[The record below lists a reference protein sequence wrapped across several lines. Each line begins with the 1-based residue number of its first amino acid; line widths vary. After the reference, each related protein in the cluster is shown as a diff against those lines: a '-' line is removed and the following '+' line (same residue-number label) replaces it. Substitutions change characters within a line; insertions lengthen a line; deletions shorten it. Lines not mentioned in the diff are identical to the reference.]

1 MKTYF
6 KLAWRNLW
14 RNKRRTLITVAS
26 IFFGVFFAAFM
37 SSLQKGSFE
46 NMVENMVR
54 FYSGYIQIQE
64 VEFIDNRSLNNSFEE
79 DESLTNL
86 LDQNKSITQY
96 SSRIESFALASTGEK
111 NYGAMVFGII
121 PEKEDQISQLS
132 KWVDQGEYLTGN
144 SNGVLIGKGLAE
156 NLDLKLNDTLV
167 MIGQGYHGATA
178 ADMFPVV
185 GILDFP
191 LPALNKEMVYMTIK
205 NARQFYSMP
214 NRSTSK
220 VIMVKNAKV
229 VENTIR
235 NLNPDLNENLKIY
248 AWNEMQEELE
258 NLIEGKQSSGKI
270 VQGILFMIIGFGI
283 WGTIIMLMAER
294 KRELGIMIALGV
306 RKIRVA
312 WILVVESF
320 FIGILG
326 VFSGIIGSFP
336 LIQYFFLNPIHVTGS
351 VKETYES
358 MGFEPILKFSNQ
370 LENFIDPAITVFI
383 LFILISI
390 YPVWFIYRLKTA
402 NALRAK
408 LI

>member
-64 VEFIDNRSLNNSFEE
+64 TKFNENRSLNNSFEE
-79 DESLTNL
+79 NESLTNL
-86 LDQNKSITQY
+86 LDQNKTITEY
-96 SSRIESFALASTGEK
+96 TSRIESFALASAGEK
-111 NYGAMVFGII
+111 SYGAMVFGVL
-121 PEKEDQISQLS
+121 PDKEEAISKLS
-132 KWVDQGEYLTGN
+132 KWVEQGEYLTAN
-144 SNGVLIGKGLAE
+144 SNGVLIGRELVE
-156 NLDLKLNDTLV
+156 NLNLKLNDTLV
-167 MIGQGYHGATA
+167 MIGQGYHGSTA
-178 ADMFPVV
+178 ADMFPVI

-191 LPALNKEMVYMTIK
+191 LPALNKQMVYMTIE

-229 VENTIR
+229 VDYTI
-235 NLNPDLNENLKIY
+235 NSLKPELNENLNIY
-248 AWNEMQEELE
+248 SWNEMQEELE
-258 NLIEGKQSSGKI
+258 SLIAGKQSSGKI
-270 VQGILFMIIGFGI
+270 VKGILFMIIGFGI

-312 WILVVESF
+312 WILVIESF
-320 FIGILG
+320 LIGLLG
-326 VFSGIIGSFP
+326 VLTGIIGSFP
-336 LIQYFFLNPIHVTGS
+336 LIQYFYLNPIHVTGAI
-351 VKETYES
+351 KETYEN
-358 MGFEPILKFSNQ
+358 MGFEPVLKFSNQ
-370 LENFIDPAITVFI
+370 LENFTDPTITVFI
-383 LFILISI
+383 LFAFISL
-390 YPVWFIYRLKTA
+390 YPIWFIYRLKTA
-402 NALRAK
+402 NALRA
-408 LI
+408 

>member
-64 VEFIDNRSLNNSFEE
+64 TKFNENRSLNNSFEE
-79 DESLTNL
+79 NESLTNL
-86 LDQNKSITQY
+86 LDQNKTITEY
-96 SSRIESFALASTGEK
+96 TSRIESFALASTGEK
-111 NYGAMVFGII
+111 SYGAMVFGVI
-121 PEKEDQISQLS
+121 PDKEEAISKLS
-132 KWVDQGEYLTGN
+132 KWVEQGEYLTAN
-144 SNGVLIGKGLAE
+144 SNGVLIGRELAE
-156 NLDLKLNDTLV
+156 NLNLKLNDTLV
-167 MIGQGYHGATA
+167 MIGQGYHGSTA
-178 ADMFPVV
+178 ADMFPVI

-191 LPALNKEMVYMTIK
+191 LPALNKQMVYMTIE

-229 VENTIR
+229 VDYAINSLKPE
-235 NLNPDLNENLKIY
+235 LNENLNIY
-248 AWNEMQEELE
+248 SWNEMQEELE
-258 NLIEGKQSSGKI
+258 SLIAGKQSSGKI
-270 VQGILFMIIGFGI
+270 VKGILFMIIGFGI

-312 WILVVESF
+312 WILVIESF
-320 FIGILG
+320 LIGLLG
-326 VFSGIIGSFP
+326 VLTGIIGSFP
-336 LIQYFFLNPIHVTGS
+336 LIQYFYLNPIHVTGAI
-351 VKETYES
+351 KETYEN
-358 MGFEPILKFSNQ
+358 MGFEPVLKFSNQ
-370 LENFIDPAITVFI
+370 LENFTDPAITVFI
-383 LFILISI
+383 LFAFISL
-390 YPVWFIYRLKTA
+390 YPIWFIYRLKTA
-402 NALRAK
+402 NALRA
-408 LI
+408 